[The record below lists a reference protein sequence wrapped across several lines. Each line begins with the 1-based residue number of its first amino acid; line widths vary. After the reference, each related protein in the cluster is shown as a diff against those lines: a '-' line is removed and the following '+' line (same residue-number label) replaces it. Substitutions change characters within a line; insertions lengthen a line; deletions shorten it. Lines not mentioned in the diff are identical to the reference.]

1 MGVSSL
7 SCDYLMIKPYFEVLL
22 AAAIWGSS
30 GVFVKSMACEP
41 VVITFFRLAIPPI
54 FLIIYSVIA
63 GKKLFRNI
71 SKEMWIASFLN
82 ALGVYLFIL
91 AFSMTAIGNVTIILY
106 TWPIFATILSIIFL
120 KEKAKRRTLVL
131 LTAAFVGIL
140 LVFIDKD
147 FSFSD
152 QDFVAMLAVLAA
164 AFLSAIAVVMF
175 KKGLETYSP
184 VQTVFYQNMIGGV
197 VYLPFLIIHA
207 PIPLKDSI
215 IGISYGMIIGVVAC
229 LLFFSALRT
238 IAPSKAFTLTYF
250 EVVIAIILGRVFFN
264 ETLPLNAIV
273 GGLIIISSIVLLK
286 RN

>member
-1 MGVSSL
+1 MW
-7 SCDYLMIKPYFEVLL
+7 ILL
-22 AAAIWGSS
+22 
-30 GVFVKSMACEP
+30 
-41 VVITFFRLAIPPI
+41 
-54 FLIIYSVIA
+54 
-63 GKKLFRNI
+63 LFRRT
-71 SKEMWIASFLN
+71 SWWSFN
-82 ALGVYLFIL
+82 L

-120 KEKAKRRTLVL
+120 KEKVKIRTLIL
-131 LTAAFVGIL
+131 LVTAFVGIL

-152 QDFVAMLAVLAA
+152 QDFVAMLAVLLA
-164 AFLSAIAVVMF
+164 AFLSAVTVVMF

-207 PIPLKDSI
+207 PISLKDSI
-215 IGISYGMIIGVVAC
+215 VGISYGMTIGVVAC

-273 GGLIIISSIVLLK
+273 GGIIIISSIILLK